1 MDGSSSTGPWY
12 AGGAVEARASKCLHE
27 VLRSRGMDATAE
39 RLLTAAREVFEEEG
53 FRGATTRKIAAR
65 AGVNEVTL
73 FRHFASKEE
82 LIGAAL
88 EHGHRAAMARLDAAA
103 LPAEPH
109 DLDAELRP
117 YLHHVLAA
125 FAAAGRGVR
134 TALAEWEHLPAY
146 HAWLL
151 GPSERVMADLEQY
164 LEAAAA
170 RGLVRAGVA
179 PESAAHLLV
188 ATLFMHGLLPPLMPA
203 HFPQGA
209 GAGADGC
216 IDLVLAALRPLE
228 ENER

>member
-1 MDGSSSTGPWY
+1 M
-12 AGGAVEARASKCLHE
+12 L
-27 VLRSRGMDATAE
+27 MDATAE

-88 EHGHRAAMARLDAAA
+88 EHGHRTAMARLDAVA
-103 LPAEPH
+103 LPERPE

-117 YLHHVLAA
+117 YLRHVLAA
-125 FAAAGRGVR
+125 FSAAGRGVR
-134 TALAEWEHLPAY
+134 TALAEWEHLPAF

-151 GPSERVMADLEQY
+151 GPSERVMADIERY
-164 LEAAAA
+164 LAAAAA
-170 RGLVRAGVA
+170 RGLVRPGADPA
-179 PESAAHLLV
+179 AAAHLLV

-203 HFPQGA
+203 HFPQGP
-209 GAGADGC
+209 GAGADAC
-216 IDLVLAALRPLE
+216 IDLVLEALRPPE
-228 ENER
+228 KESG